1 MGGEIITLYTK
12 AAFGKALDLS
22 GNEIEY
28 LTKAGIIS
36 YKTGKT
42 YDFEDSVKALITY
55 YKEKVGEGENGT
67 ADYATERALLMRAK
81 RKEQEYET
89 GLKEGEL
96 HKAKDVELIVTKM
109 LMNFR
114 SRIMAVP
121 SKLAPR
127 LTKENDTNAI
137 YEILKEAMD
146 DALNELSDYDKL
158 FENRDGT

>member
-1 MGGEIITLYTK
+1 ME
-12 AAFGKALDLS
+12 
-22 GNEIEY
+22 
-28 LTKAGIIS
+28 
-36 YKTGKT
+36 
-42 YDFEDSVKALITY
+42 
-55 YKEKVGEGENGT
+55 T

-81 RKEQEYET
+81 RLEQEYET
-89 GLKEGEL
+89 GLKEGKL
-96 HKAKDVELIVTKM
+96 HESKDVELVVTKM

-158 FENRDGT
+158 FEIRDGT

>member
-12 AAFGKALDLS
+12 TALGKALGLS
-22 GNEIEY
+22 GSEVGN
-28 LTKAGIIS
+28 LTKAEIIS
-36 YKTGKT
+36 YKTGKM
-42 YDFEDSVKALITY
+42 YDLEDCAKAIIAHC
-55 YKEKVGEGENGT
+55 KEKMGGGGTAT

-81 RKEQEYET
+81 RLEQEYET
-89 GLKEGEL
+89 GLKEGRL
-96 HKAKDVELIVTKM
+96 HDAKDIELIVTKM

-146 DALNELSDYDKL
+146 DALNELSDYDRL
-158 FENRDGT
+158 FGNNDDT